1 MTDSTA
7 SPGQASRRATL
18 GLLAAILL
26 LLIWYLLADRL
37 TPYSSQA
44 RVQAFV
50 VPVAAEVSGQI
61 KRVYVHDNQ
70 DVDAGSP
77 LFEIDPEPY
86 DIALAKANS
95 DYQTVL
101 SGVKAN
107 TEGVKAAEASLMA
120 MRAAYDNAAKDAERQ
135 ERLYREDPGAI
146 SVRRLEVAQ
155 ATRETARS
163 QVAAAEADV
172 RRAIEA
178 AGASGDDNSQ
188 LLSARSAVHKAQL
201 DRQNTRVVA
210 PGRGLITDLST
221 DAGQFIGAGAPAM
234 TLIAIHDVWVS
245 ADLTENNLGNV
256 RPGDKVTILLDSL
269 PGQLFKGEIRSVGYG
284 VGDGKSQPAGAL
296 PTVDNNRDWLRQ
308 AQRLPVKIAFQ
319 SDDFP
324 PVEALRVGGQ
334 ADVLVYTGES
344 GVMHFLGALYIRLMS
359 LFSFL
364 Y

>member
-101 SGVKAN
+101 RGLKAN
-107 TEGVKAAEASLMA
+107 PEGTQAAEAPRKTKHIRTDPHFTRRFAEHGEDTRGLEQ
-120 MRAAYDNAAKDAERQ
+120 REKPRRDQPGEKAADEPVGFPRPAFDAFVG
-135 ERLYREDPGAI
+135 DI
-146 SVRRLEVAQ
+146 
-155 ATRETARS
+155 ETA
-163 QVAAAEADV
+163 
-172 RRAIEA
+172 
-178 AGASGDDNSQ
+178 
-188 LLSARSAVHKAQL
+188 
-201 DRQNTRVVA
+201 
-210 PGRGLITDLST
+210 
-221 DAGQFIGAGAPAM
+221 
-234 TLIAIHDVWVS
+234 
-245 ADLTENNLGNV
+245 
-256 RPGDKVTILLDSL
+256 
-269 PGQLFKGEIRSVGYG
+269 
-284 VGDGKSQPAGAL
+284 
-296 PTVDNNRDWLRQ
+296 
-308 AQRLPVKIAFQ
+308 
-319 SDDFP
+319 
-324 PVEALRVGGQ
+324 GGQ
-334 ADVLVYTGES
+334 AAEPVEEDTEDGIHDGWVVRMTAGR
-344 GVMHFLGALYIRLMS
+344 GRRLS
-359 LFSFL
+359 KR
-364 Y
+364 